1 MGRMRGNRRV
11 RATWL
16 LLVVY
21 TGVCLGVCTT
31 VLAKSGGKLP
41 CCEDL
46 RYEQA
51 SLTACCS
58 TGDTASSEL
67 PVIVHTATPPSETL
81 FVIGHGAA
89 NNTDPRLHNTR
100 VLFHPAN
107 PQALLSTFLI

>member
-1 MGRMRGNRRV
+1 MRGNRRV

-31 VLAKSGGKLP
+31 VLAKSGGKLA
-41 CCEDL
+41 CCAEV

-58 TGDTASSEL
+58 TGDTSSSEL
-67 PVIVHTATPPSETL
+67 PVIVLTATPPSETL
-81 FVIGHGAA
+81 FVIGQRAT
-89 NNTDPRLHNTR
+89 NNTDSRLDNTR
-100 VLFHPAN
+100 VPFHPAN